1 MGWASLPVHHLL
13 SNINNTKFMIIR
25 LEKLIPAKLDEP
37 TQQRL
42 LNELFENS
50 LQNQVKEVLKPSVA
64 K

>member
-1 MGWASLPVHHLL
+1 
-13 SNINNTKFMIIR
+13 MIIR